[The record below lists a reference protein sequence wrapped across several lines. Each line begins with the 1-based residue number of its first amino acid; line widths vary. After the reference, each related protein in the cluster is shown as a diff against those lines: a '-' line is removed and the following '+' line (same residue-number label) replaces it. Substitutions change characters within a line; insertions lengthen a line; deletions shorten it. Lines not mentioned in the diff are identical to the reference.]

1 MNNQFTKT
9 ADHRL
14 TSHIP
19 GGTLAWYGPLNADE
33 IPWGVSP
40 SHVQHTN
47 HYAWQV
53 VAGGATVL
61 SNGDAGPLLAVKN
74 YGQGQ
79 FIYHG
84 AFQPLIGHGGYDPGM
99 YEYLIYR
106 RAIEWAFESF
116 NLPIVK
122 VSPWPY
128 QYDAAFIVRHDF
140 EDNQTS
146 IRSIAS
152 SAQLEH
158 SLGAKGDYYF
168 CTGALRV
175 NMGGDSTTVANL
187 RNAVSSYGATIG
199 SHNGGL
205 KNPNNSSLVPSAYD
219 YWHWGPDEA
228 LDTTPAGY
236 ANGKAYATASILAS
250 FQDISGWLTGLDNGR
265 AGCGAAGTCP
275 RTWVSPYFNSTR
287 EGSYDI
293 LEQLGSITMGEQK
306 ISPFPHWTISYQTSG
321 KRYAHITL
329 PPSEWYLGS
338 SIGQCLTYNDGTDVY
353 SVSDIRA
360 AVDFYYNLGTLIN
373 FYGHMP
379 SNVGT
384 VGKEYISYSMSK
396 PRIWPTNS
404 VGVSDWWLL
413 RSNVV
418 ATPTIIT
425 SGGTYTITTS
435 VSGATDPQTA
445 IEMVLPQTQGQA
457 LGNLSVFLNGTPAGT
472 SDYRTTNSGIKV
484 RVGSSVSSVQ
494 VQYTLNP
501 PPVAVDDAYST
512 VQNTTLNQAVP
523 GVLSNDTNLTGAS
536 LTAQLVSGPSHGS
549 LTLNANGSFSY
560 TPAANFVG
568 NDSFTYTASNGT
580 ENSNIATVGITVGY
594 AGTTITPHEITSA
607 STGGVCSAPANIV
620 AGNLLIASF
629 LQGSKSGNPTL
640 PSGWVLDRTQDFNS
654 YAFRLCVAHKIAGGA
669 EPGTYTFSG
678 FGGSGI
684 YDLSLVR
691 LDGNDI
697 SNPVDSGA
705 LASSSVAS
713 GSVDYTFPTI
723 TTAYADDLLYYAGES
738 IGNPSCSWPG
748 GTFELY
754 DPVDGHSAGYEIK
767 STPGVATA
775 RKITW
780 SASSPERMG
789 IVVAYKSATVTANN
803 PVPATTG
810 LSPTSASAGGSAF
823 TLTVNGSSFVNGSIV
838 QWKGA
843 SRTTTYVSSIQL
855 TAAITAADIASA
867 GTASVTVFNPAPG
880 GGTSNAQTFTINAV
894 TNPVPATTGLSP
906 ASASPG
912 GAAFTLTVNGSNY
925 INGSVV
931 QWNGASRT
939 TTYVSSTQL
948 TAAITAAD
956 IASAGTASVTVFN
969 PAPGGG
975 TSNAQTFTI
984 NAVANP
990 VPATT
995 GLSPASATAGGA
1007 AFTLTVNGSNFIN
1020 GSIVQW
1026 KGASRTTTYVSST
1039 QLTAAITAADIA
1051 SAGTAS
1057 VTVFNPAPGG
1067 GTSNAQTFTINA
1079 VANPVPATT
1088 GLSPASASPGG
1099 AAFTL
1104 TVNGNNFIN
1113 GSVVQWN
1120 GVGRTT
1126 TYVSSIQ
1133 LTAAITAADIA
1144 SAGTTSV
1151 TVFNPAPGG
1160 GTSNAQTFTINAG
1173 TNPVP
1178 ATTGLSPTSATAGG
1192 AAFTLTVNG
1201 SNFINGSVVQWNG
1214 SSRTTTAS
1222 STTVSDDFNRSNV
1235 NPLGGNWTTLS
1246 GANNL
1251 KILNNAIAGAVSC
1264 VGSNAC
1270 DAYWNA
1276 ATFSNDQCS
1285 QVTLILAGNGIY
1297 SGPIVRASHSALAYY
1312 ALNANGSSNY
1322 QLYKTASG
1330 SESILGANIAVV
1342 PKNNDIL
1349 KICAIGNSITA
1360 YINGT
1365 LRGTRTDSTITT
1377 GSPGIE
1383 VSYSNTANPTL
1394 DNWSGWSVGAGSVH
1408 PADGGDNGSG
1418 HRVSRDGLSD
1428 GIQSRAG
1435 RWHLQCPDLYDQCS
1449 R

>member
-1 MNNQFTKT
+1 M
-9 ADHRL
+9 
-14 TSHIP
+14 
-19 GGTLAWYGPLNADE
+19 
-33 IPWGVSP
+33 
-40 SHVQHTN
+40 
-47 HYAWQV
+47 
-53 VAGGATVL
+53 AG
-61 SNGDAGPLLAVKN
+61 
-74 YGQGQ
+74 Q
-79 FIYHG
+79 
-84 AFQPLIGHGGYDPGM
+84 
-99 YEYLIYR
+99 
-106 RAIEWAFESF
+106 
-116 NLPIVK
+116 
-122 VSPWPY
+122 
-128 QYDAAFIVRHDF
+128 AA
-140 EDNQTS
+140 
-146 IRSIAS
+146 
-152 SAQLEH
+152 AQ
-158 SLGAKGDYYF
+158 
-168 CTGALRV
+168 
-175 NMGGDSTTVANL
+175 
-187 RNAVSSYGATIG
+187 
-199 SHNGGL
+199 
-205 KNPNNSSLVPSAYD
+205 
-219 YWHWGPDEA
+219 
-228 LDTTPAGY
+228 
-236 ANGKAYATASILAS
+236 
-250 FQDISGWLTGLDNGR
+250 Q
-265 AGCGAAGTCP
+265 GTCP

-425 SGGTYTITTS
+425 TGGTYTITTS

-767 STPGVATA
+767 STPGIATA

-789 IVVAYKSATVTANN
+789 IVVAYKSATLTANN

-810 LSPTSASAGGSAF
+810 LSPTSATAGGSAF
-823 TLTVNGSSFVNGSIV
+823 TLTVNGSSFV
-838 QWKGA
+838 
-843 SRTTTYVSSIQL
+843 
-855 TAAITAADIASA
+855 
-867 GTASVTVFNPAPG
+867 
-880 GGTSNAQTFTINAV
+880 
-894 TNPVPATTGLSP
+894 
-906 ASASPG
+906 
-912 GAAFTLTVNGSNY
+912 
-925 INGSVV
+925 
-931 QWNGASRT
+931 
-939 TTYVSSTQL
+939 
-948 TAAITAAD
+948 
-956 IASAGTASVTVFN
+956 
-969 PAPGGG
+969 
-975 TSNAQTFTI
+975 
-984 NAVANP
+984 
-990 VPATT
+990 
-995 GLSPASATAGGA
+995 
-1007 AFTLTVNGSNFIN
+1007 N

-1079 VANPVPATT
+1079 GTVSAAPW
-1088 GLSPASASPGG
+1088 GSASILPISLAYIDLMGSEG
-1099 AAFTL
+1099 L
-1104 TVNGNNFIN
+1104 TEATRVAILNANYIARRLKGHFDLLYSGQNG
-1113 GSVVQWN
+1113 
-1120 GVGRTT
+1120 
-1126 TYVSSIQ
+1126 
-1133 LTAAITAADIA
+1133 LIA
-1144 SAGTTSV
+1144 HECIIDMRP
-1151 TVFNPAPGG
+1151 FK
-1160 GTSNAQTFTINAG
+1160 
-1173 TNPVP
+1173 
-1178 ATTGLSPTSATAGG
+1178 ATAGVDVEDIAKRLIDYG
-1192 AAFTLTVNG
+1192 FHPP
-1201 SNFINGSVVQWNG
+1201 
-1214 SSRTTTAS
+1214 
-1222 STTVSDDFNRSNV
+1222 TVSFPV
-1235 NPLGGNWTTLS
+1235 PGTLMVEPTES
-1246 GANNL
+1246 EPKSEL
-1251 KILNNAIAGAVSC
+1251 DRF
-1264 VGSNAC
+1264 C
-1270 DAYWNA
+1270 DAMIAIRGEIRDIEEGRADRENNVLHNAPHPLADILSDQWDRPYSRELAGFPTA
-1276 ATFSNDQCS
+1276 AT
-1285 QVTLILAGNGIY
+1285 
-1297 SGPIVRASHSALAYY
+1297 RAH
-1312 ALNANGSSNY
+1312 
-1322 QLYKTASG
+1322 K
-1330 SESILGANIAVV
+1330 VW
-1342 PKNNDIL
+1342 
-1349 KICAIGNSITA
+1349 
-1360 YINGT
+1360 
-1365 LRGTRTDSTITT
+1365 
-1377 GSPGIE
+1377 
-1383 VSYSNTANPTL
+1383 PT
-1394 DNWSGWSVGAGSVH
+1394 
-1408 PADGGDNGSG
+1408 
-1418 HRVSRDGLSD
+1418 VSRIDGAYGDRNLVCV
-1428 GIQSRAG
+1428 
-1435 RWHLQCPDLYDQCS
+1435 CPPVGDYT
-1449 R
+1449 